1 MIEDDVTEFTGA
13 KYVANALVVFE
24 VCMVL
29 YCPRWRATVVYA
41 VGRKLPWEYTADARQ
56 GFVNTNST
64 VDAGLMRIQN

>member
-29 YCPRWRATVVYA
+29 STTVRVDGPR
-41 VGRKLPWEYTADARQ
+41 
-56 GFVNTNST
+56 
-64 VDAGLMRIQN
+64 